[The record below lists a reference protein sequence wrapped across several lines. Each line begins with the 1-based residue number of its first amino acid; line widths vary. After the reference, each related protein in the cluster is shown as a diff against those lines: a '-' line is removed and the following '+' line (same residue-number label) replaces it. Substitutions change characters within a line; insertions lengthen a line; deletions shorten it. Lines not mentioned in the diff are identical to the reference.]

1 MSVLQ
6 GELLGLVR
14 RDRRRRERRRAFVE
28 FLVGLVALYLEAL
41 LTGFFLM
48 LAVGVV
54 HHEWIP
60 SCPTI
65 GYWWAALLS
74 GLLRSGLGL
83 RGGSSKGGDR

>member
-1 MSVLQ
+1 MTTIQ
-6 GELLGLVR
+6 GELIDLVR
-14 RDRRRRERRRAFVE
+14 RDRRRRSRWKALGEFV
-28 FLVGLVALYLEAL
+28 VALLMLCVESL
-41 LTGFFLM
+41 LTGWFLM
-48 LAVGVV
+48 LAVGVI

-83 RGGSSKGGDR
+83 RDGSRKGADR